1 METAT
6 RPLRDPTRAD
16 GPPPPSTARRLLN
29 AAAGPT
35 LIVGSVLIALRGIAF
50 LPNLSDQHPDI
61 LSFWLPRSC
70 LLGQAIADGHVPL
83 WNPFEMSGTWFAADP
98 QSGWLS
104 LPVMASS
111 WVFGCGGG
119 IRALIVLNP
128 ILAGLGLFWFLR
140 KEGLGRIAAT
150 AGGLSLSMAVSAS
163 ILAISLPFAGTLAWT
178 PLILVGASGFFARA
192 GWRRLGWLALA
203 AFAWGQVAS
212 SHLSHGLVM
221 ATGLVVAYVVARA
234 LREARRGTLRPGS
247 AIGWSIAFLLF
258 LPLANLAIL
267 VPHFAVLARS
277 SLADGYGAIE
287 GTVARTSATTED
299 VPIPETGIWGAWPL
313 ALASTPGGYVGAAI
327 LLFVPFALR
336 DAARRYLVVG
346 LCAVAVVAYLLTNT
360 VLVGAGWFRSSV
372 LALPFGDV
380 YLHNPSRLRYLAFL
394 IVPALGAIG
403 IQWVLDRRPSFG
415 EAMRWIGA
423 GLAVFLVFPL
433 LMGARVGRL
442 TIFAIGSLAV
452 IGVVW
457 AIARGRRWSPVVLCV
472 VLGAELLAGA
482 IWSSVYEGGTVYLGL
497 ETGTHA
503 ALVAAPLRWPD
514 VDVHEYLSPGP
525 IARALQRSGA
535 SDGRYLAWIRPD
547 AYFNKGYLFTRKES
561 DWPALLIGRSVLF
574 EVPDPLGYSPVQL
587 PGYWDYVHAT
597 NRLPVFYNAAVLQVP
612 TLTDLR
618 LLGVRYLIV
627 PQGITRPLPPGI
639 SGRTIETE
647 GAYRLV
653 EIDDAE
659 PRASVVPSW
668 AVVSGERAAIDA
680 VLEPGFDPAAVA
692 VLETGPGSTAPVDGP
707 GGTATYR
714 EASPED
720 VRIEAEASGP
730 SILLVRNAWDEGW
743 SATLDGHSV
752 PVLRADGF
760 LQAIA
765 LPPGRHDVWL
775 TYREPAIGIGVALSG
790 IAWLGFAVALVFVI
804 VRVRLRAG
812 GGAGGSM
819 GPPAPGREPNLRPSR
834 SRSSRR
840 RS

>member
-6 RPLRDPTRAD
+6 RPQRDPTRAD
-16 GPPPPSTARRLLN
+16 NPPPPSTARRLLD

-70 LLGQAIADGHVPL
+70 MLGRAIADGHVPL

-119 IRALIVLNP
+119 LRALIVLNP

-150 AGGLSLSMAVSAS
+150 AGGLSISMAVSAS

-178 PLILVGASGFFARA
+178 PIILVGASGFFARA

-203 AFAWGQVAS
+203 AFAWGQVAT

-234 LREARRGTLRPGS
+234 IREARRGALRPG
-247 AIGWSIAFLLF
+247 AAVGWSVAFLLF

-267 VPHFAVLARS
+267 VPHFAVLTRS
-277 SLADGYGAIE
+277 SLADGYGSFG
-287 GTVARTSATTED
+287 GTVARVTGGEEAI
-299 VPIPETGIWGAWPL
+299 PIPDTGIWGAWPL
-313 ALASTPGGYVGAAI
+313 ALASTPGGYVGAAV

-336 DAARRYLVVG
+336 DAARRYLVVA
-346 LCAVAVVAYLLTNT
+346 LCAVAALAYLLTNT
-360 VLVGAGWFRSSV
+360 VLVGTGWFRSFALS
-372 LALPFGDV
+372 LPFGDV
-380 YLHNPSRLRYLAFL
+380 YLHSPSRLRYLAFL
-394 IVPALGAIG
+394 IVPALGAVG
-403 IQWVLDRRPSFG
+403 IQWFLDRRPSFG

-423 GLAVFLVFPL
+423 GLGVFLIFPL
-433 LMGARVGRL
+433 IMGARPARL
-442 TIFAIGSLAV
+442 TIFAIASVAV
-452 IGVVW
+452 VGVVW
-457 AIARGRRWSPVVLCV
+457 ALARRRRWAPVALCAI
-472 VLGAELLAGA
+472 LGAELLIGA
-482 IWSSVYEGGTVYLGL
+482 IWSSMYHGGTVYLGL
-497 ETGTHA
+497 ESGTHA
-503 ALVAAPLRWPD
+503 ALVASPLRWPD

-525 IARALQRSGA
+525 IARALQRPGI
-535 SDGRYLAWIRPD
+535 SDGRYLVWIRPD

-574 EVPDPLGYSPVQL
+574 EVPDTLGYSPVQL
-587 PGYWDYVHAT
+587 PGYWAYVHAT
-597 NRLPVFYNAAVLQVP
+597 NRLPVFYNAAVIQIP
-612 TLTDLR
+612 RLTDLR

-627 PQGITRPLPPGI
+627 PQGIPSPLPRGV
-639 SGRTIETE
+639 SGRTVETE

-668 AVVSGERAAIDA
+668 TAVSGEPAAVDA

-692 VLETGPGSTAPVDGP
+692 VLETDPGSTPAVDGP
-707 GGTATYR
+707 DGTAAYR

-720 VRIEAEASGP
+720 VRIEAEASVP

-743 SATLDGHSV
+743 SATLDGRSV
-752 PVLRADGF
+752 PVLRTDGF
-760 LQAIA
+760 LQGIA
-765 LPPGRHDVWL
+765 LAPGRHDIRL
-775 TYREPAIGIGVALSG
+775 TYREPAIGTGLALSG

-804 VRVRLRAG
+804 LRG
-812 GGAGGSM
+812 RFSGRGGAGGSM
-819 GPPAPGREPNLRPSR
+819 GPSAPDPVPNPP
-834 SRSSRR
+834 SSRPRSGR
-840 RS
+840 R

>member
-16 GPPPPSTARRLLN
+16 EPPSPATARRLLN

-70 LLGQAIADGHVPL
+70 MLGRAIADGHVPL

-150 AGGLSLSMAVSAS
+150 AGGLSISMAVSAS

-178 PLILVGASGFFARA
+178 PLILVGASGFFARS
-192 GWRRLGWLALA
+192 GWMRLAWLALA
-203 AFAWGQVAS
+203 AFAWGQVAT

-234 LREARRGTLRPGS
+234 IREARRGTLRPG
-247 AIGWSIAFLLF
+247 AAVGWSVAFLLF

-299 VPIPETGIWGAWPL
+299 VPIPATGIWGAWPL

-346 LCAVAVVAYLLTNT
+346 FCAAAVVAYLLTNT
-360 VLVGAGWFRSSV
+360 LLVGAGWFRSWV

-380 YLHNPSRLRYLAFL
+380 YLHNPSRLRYIAFL

-403 IQWVLDRRPSFG
+403 IQWVLDHRPAFG

-442 TIFAIGSLAV
+442 TIFVIASVAV
-452 IGVVW
+452 VGVVW
-457 AIARGRRWSPVVLCV
+457 AIARGRHWAPVVLCV

-482 IWSSVYEGGTVYLGL
+482 IWSSMYRGGTVYLGL

-514 VDVHEYLSPGP
+514 VDLHAYLSPGP
-525 IARALQRSGA
+525 IARTLQRSGP
-535 SDGRYLAWIRPD
+535 SDGRYLAWILPD
-547 AYFNKGYLFTRKES
+547 ANFNKGYLFTRKEP
-561 DWPALLIGRSVLF
+561 DWPAMLIGRSVLF
-574 EVPDPLGYSPVQL
+574 EVPDTLGYSPVQL
-587 PGYWDYVHAT
+587 PGYWAYIHAT

-618 LLGVRYLIV
+618 LLGARYLII
-627 PQGITRPLPPGI
+627 PQGIPSPLPPGV

-653 EIDDAE
+653 EIDDAD

-668 AVVSGERAAIDA
+668 TVVSGERAALDA
-680 VLEPGFDPAAVA
+680 VREPGFDPAAVA
-692 VLETGPGSTAPVDGP
+692 VLETDPGSTPSAGSTT
-707 GGTATYR
+707 GTAAYR
-714 EASPED
+714 EVAPED
-720 VRIEAEASGP
+720 VRIEAEASLP

-743 SATLDGHSV
+743 SATLDGRSV
-752 PVLRADGF
+752 PVLRTDGF
-760 LQAIA
+760 LQGIA
-765 LPPGRHDVWL
+765 LPSGRHDVRL
-775 TYREPAIGIGVALSG
+775 TYREPAIGTGLALSG

-804 VRVRLRAG
+804 VRGRLRARG
-812 GGAGGSM
+812 AAGGSM
-819 GPPAPGREPNLRPSR
+819 GPPSPDRAPSPRSSR
-834 SRSSRR
+834 SRSGPR
-840 RS
+840 

>member
-6 RPLRDPTRAD
+6 RPQRDPTRAD
-16 GPPPPSTARRLLN
+16 EPPPPSTARRLLN

-70 LLGQAIADGHVPL
+70 MLGRAIADGHVPL

-119 IRALIVLNP
+119 LRALIVLNP

-150 AGGLSLSMAVSAS
+150 AGGLSISMAVSAS

-178 PLILVGASGFFARA
+178 PIILVGASGFFSRA

-203 AFAWGQVAS
+203 AFAWGQVAT

-234 LREARRGTLRPGS
+234 IREARRGTLRPG
-247 AIGWSIAFLLF
+247 AAVGWSVAFLLF

-267 VPHFAVLARS
+267 APHFAVLTRS
-277 SLADGYGAIE
+277 SLADGYGSFG
-287 GTVARTSATTED
+287 GTVARVTGGEEAI
-299 VPIPETGIWGAWPL
+299 PIPDTGIWGAWPL
-313 ALASTPGGYVGAAI
+313 ALASTPGGYVGAAV

-336 DAARRYLVVG
+336 DAARRYLVVA
-346 LCAVAVVAYLLTNT
+346 LCAVAALAYLLTNT
-360 VLVGAGWFRSSV
+360 VLVGAGWFRSFALS
-372 LALPFGDV
+372 LPFGDV

-394 IVPALGAIG
+394 IVPALGAVG
-403 IQWVLDRRPSFG
+403 IQWFLDRGPSFG

-423 GLAVFLVFPL
+423 GLGVFLIFPL
-433 LMGARVGRL
+433 IMGARPGRL
-442 TIFAIGSLAV
+442 TIFAIASVAV
-452 IGVVW
+452 VGVVW
-457 AIARGRRWSPVVLCV
+457 ALARRRRWAPLAPCAI
-472 VLGAELLAGA
+472 LGAELLIGA
-482 IWSSVYEGGTVYLGL
+482 IWSSMYHGGTVYLGL
-497 ETGTHA
+497 ESGTHA

-525 IARALQRSGA
+525 IARALQRSGI

-574 EVPDPLGYSPVQL
+574 EVPDTLGYSPVQL
-587 PGYWDYVHAT
+587 QGYWAYVHAT
-597 NRLPVFYNAAVLQVP
+597 NRLPVFYNTAVIQIP
-612 TLTDLR
+612 RLTDLR

-627 PQGITRPLPPGI
+627 PQGIPSPLPRGV
-639 SGRTIETE
+639 SGRTVETE

-653 EIDDAE
+653 KIDDAE

-668 AVVSGERAAIDA
+668 TVVSGERAALDA
-680 VLEPGFDPAAVA
+680 VLEPEFDPAAVA
-692 VLETGPGSTAPVDGP
+692 VLESDPGSTPAVDGP
-707 GGTATYR
+707 DGTATYR

-720 VRIEAEASGP
+720 VRIEAEASVP
-730 SILLVRNAWDEGW
+730 SMLLVRNAWDEGW
-743 SATLDGHSV
+743 SATLDGRSV
-752 PVLRADGF
+752 PVLRTDGF
-760 LQAIA
+760 LQGIA
-765 LPPGRHDVWL
+765 LAPGRHDIRL
-775 TYREPAIGIGVALSG
+775 TYREPAIGTGLALSG

-804 VRVRLRAG
+804 VRGRFSGR

-819 GPPAPGREPNLRPSR
+819 GPPAPDPAPSPPSSR
-834 SRSSRR
+834 SRSARR
-840 RS
+840 

>member
-6 RPLRDPTRAD
+6 RPPRDPTRAD
-16 GPPPPSTARRLLN
+16 EPPPPSTARRLLN

-70 LLGQAIADGHVPL
+70 LLGRAIADGHVPL

-104 LPVMASS
+104 LPVMAAS

-150 AGGLSLSMAVSAS
+150 AGGLSLSMGVSAS

-203 AFAWGQVAS
+203 AFAWGQVAA

-221 ATGLVVAYVVARA
+221 ATGLVVAYVIARA
-234 LREARRGTLRPGS
+234 IREARRGALRPV
-247 AIGWSIAFLLF
+247 AAVGWSVAFLAF

-287 GTVARTSATTED
+287 GTVARTQATTED

-327 LLFVPFALR
+327 LLLVPFALR

-403 IQWVLDRRPSFG
+403 VQWVLDRRPSLG
-415 EAMRWIGA
+415 EAMRWIGT

-442 TIFAIGSLAV
+442 TILAIASVAV
-452 IGVVW
+452 VGVVW
-457 AIARGRRWSPVVLCV
+457 ALARGRRSAPVLLCL

-497 ETGTHA
+497 ESGTHA

-514 VDVHEYLSPGP
+514 VDVQEYLSPGP
-525 IARALQRSGA
+525 IARAIQRSGA
-535 SDGRYLAWIRPD
+535 PDGRYLAWIRPD
-547 AYFNKGYLFTRKES
+547 AYFNKGYLFTRKQS

-574 EVPDPLGYSPVQL
+574 EVPDTLGYSPVQL

-618 LLGVRYLIV
+618 LLGARYLIV
-627 PQGITRPLPPGI
+627 PQGITMPLPPGV

-659 PRASVVPSW
+659 PRASVLPSW
-668 AVVSGERAAIDA
+668 SVVGGERAALDA

-692 VLETGPGSTAPVDGP
+692 VLETDPGSTPAVDGP
-707 GGTATYR
+707 AGTATYR

-720 VRIEAEASGP
+720 VRIEAEASVP

-743 SATLDGHSV
+743 SATLDGRSV
-752 PVLRADGF
+752 PVLRTDGF
-760 LQAIA
+760 LQGIA
-765 LPPGRHDVWL
+765 LPPGSHDLRL
-775 TYREPAIGIGVALSG
+775 TYREPAIGTGLALSG

-804 VRVRLRAG
+804 VRGRLRAG
-812 GGAGGSM
+812 GGAGGSV
-819 GPPAPGREPNLRPSR
+819 GPPGPGRAPNPPSSR
-834 SRSSRR
+834 SRSGRW
-840 RS
+840 

>member
-6 RPLRDPTRAD
+6 RPPRDPTRAD
-16 GPPPPSTARRLLN
+16 EPPAPSTARRLLN

-35 LIVGSVLIALRGIAF
+35 LIVGSVLFALRGIAF

-70 LLGQAIADGHVPL
+70 LLGRAIAEGHVPL

-234 LREARRGTLRPGS
+234 IREARRGTVRPG
-247 AIGWSIAFLLF
+247 AAVGWSVAFLLF

-299 VPIPETGIWGAWPL
+299 VPIPETGIWAAWPI
-313 ALASTPGGYVGAAI
+313 ALASTPGGYVGASI
-327 LLFVPFALR
+327 LLLVPFALR

-360 VLVGAGWFRSSV
+360 VLVGAGWFRSAV

-380 YLHNPSRLRYLAFL
+380 YLHNPNRLRYLAFL

-433 LMGARVGRL
+433 LMGAWVGRF
-442 TIFAIGSLAV
+442 TIFAIASLAV
-452 IGVVW
+452 VGVVW
-457 AIARGRRWSPVVLCV
+457 AIANGRRRAPVVLCV
-472 VLGAELLAGA
+472 VLGAELLTGA
-482 IWSSVYEGGTVYLGL
+482 IWSSLYEGGTVYVGL
-497 ETGTHA
+497 ESGTHA

-547 AYFNKGYLFTRKES
+547 AYFNKGYLFTRRES

-574 EVPDPLGYSPVQL
+574 EVPDTLGYSPVQP

-618 LLGVRYLIV
+618 LLGARYLIV
-627 PQGITRPLPPGI
+627 PQGITKPLPPGV
-639 SGRTIETE
+639 SGRTIQTE

-668 AVVSGERAAIDA
+668 TVVSGERAALDV

-692 VLETGPGSTAPVDGP
+692 VLETEPGSTPAVDGP
-707 GGTATYR
+707 DGTATYR

-720 VRIEAEASGP
+720 VRIEAEAPVP

-743 SATLDGHSV
+743 SATLDGRSV

-765 LPPGRHDVWL
+765 LPPGRHDVRL
-775 TYREPAIGIGVALSG
+775 TYREPAIGTGLALSG
-790 IAWLGFAVALVFVI
+790 IAWLGFAVVLMFAI
-804 VRVRLRAG
+804 VRGRLRAG
-812 GGAGGSM
+812 GGAGGST
-819 GPPAPGREPNLRPSR
+819 GPPAPDRAPNPPSSR
-834 SRSSRR
+834 SRSGRR
-840 RS
+840 

>member
-6 RPLRDPTRAD
+6 RPQRDRTRAD
-16 GPPPPSTARRLLN
+16 EPPPPSTARRLLN

-70 LLGQAIADGHVPL
+70 MLGRAIADGHVPL

-119 IRALIVLNP
+119 LRALIVLNP

-150 AGGLSLSMAVSAS
+150 AGGVSLSMAVSAS

-178 PLILVGASGFFARA
+178 PLVLVGASGFLARA

-212 SHLSHGLVM
+212 SHMSHGLVM

-234 LREARRGTLRPGS
+234 IREVRRGTFRVGV
-247 AIGWSIAFLLF
+247 AAGWSVAFLLF

-287 GTVARTSATTED
+287 GTVARARAATED
-299 VPIPETGIWGAWPL
+299 VPIPATGIWGAWPL

-336 DAARRYLVVG
+336 DAARRYLVVA
-346 LCAVAVVAYLLTNT
+346 LCAVAALAYLLTNT
-360 VLVGAGWFRSSV
+360 VLVGAGWFRSFALS
-372 LALPFGDV
+372 LPFGDV

-394 IVPALGAIG
+394 IVPALGALG
-403 IQWVLDRRPSFG
+403 IQWFLDRRPSFG

-423 GLAVFLVFPL
+423 GLGVFLVFPL
-433 LMGARVGRL
+433 IMGARPGRL
-442 TIFAIGSLAV
+442 TIFAVASITV
-452 IGVVW
+452 VGVVW
-457 AIARGRRWSPVVLCV
+457 AFARGRRWAPVALCAI
-472 VLGAELLAGA
+472 LGAELLAGA
-482 IWSSVYEGGTVYLGL
+482 IWSSMYHGGTVYLGL
-497 ETGTHA
+497 ESGTHA

-525 IARALQRSGA
+525 IARALRRSGI

-561 DWPALLIGRSVLF
+561 DWPALLLGRSVLF
-574 EVPDPLGYSPVQL
+574 EVPDTLGYSPVQL
-587 PGYWDYVHAT
+587 PGYWAYVHAT
-597 NRLPVFYNAAVLQVP
+597 NRLPIFYNAAVMQVP
-612 TLTDLR
+612 TLSDLR
-618 LLGVRYLIV
+618 LLGARFLIV
-627 PQGITRPLPPGI
+627 PKGISEPLPPGVL
-639 SGRTIETE
+639 GRTVETE

-668 AVVSGERAAIDA
+668 TVVSGERAALDA

-692 VLETGPGSTAPVDGP
+692 VLESDPGSTPAVDGP
-707 GGTATYR
+707 DGAATYR

-720 VRIEAEASGP
+720 VRLEAEASVP

-743 SATLDGHSV
+743 SATLDGRSV
-752 PVLRADGF
+752 PVLRTDGF
-760 LQAIA
+760 LQGIA
-765 LPPGRHDVWL
+765 LAPGRHDIRL
-775 TYREPAIGIGVALSG
+775 TYREPAIGTGLALSG
-790 IAWLGFAVALVFVI
+790 IAWLGLAVALVFVI
-804 VRVRLRAG
+804 VRSRFSGR

-819 GPPAPGREPNLRPSR
+819 GPPPPDPAPNPPSSR
-834 SRSSRR
+834 SRSGRR
-840 RS
+840 

>member
-6 RPLRDPTRAD
+6 RPPRDPRRA
-16 GPPPPSTARRLLN
+16 GKPPPPSTAGRLLN

-35 LIVGSVLIALRGIAF
+35 LIVGSVLFALRGIAF

-61 LSFWLPRSC
+61 LSNWLPRSC
-70 LLGQAIADGHVPL
+70 MLGRAIADGHVPL

-104 LPVMASS
+104 LPMMTSS
-111 WVFGCGGG
+111 WVFGCSGGL
-119 IRALIVLNP
+119 RALIVLNP

-150 AGGLSLSMAVSAS
+150 AGGVSLSMAVSAS
-163 ILAISLPFAGTLAWT
+163 ILAVSLPFAGTLAWT
-178 PLILVGASGFFARA
+178 PFILVGASGFFARA

-203 AFAWGQVAS
+203 AFAWGQVAT

-221 ATGLVVAYVVARA
+221 ATGLAVAYVLARA
-234 LREARRGTLRPGS
+234 IREVRRGTLRIG
-247 AIGWSIAFLLF
+247 AVAGWSVAFLLF
-258 LPLANLAIL
+258 LPVANLAIL

-277 SLADGYGAIE
+277 SLADGYGSFG
-287 GTVARTSATTED
+287 GTVARLTGGEEAI
-299 VPIPETGIWGAWPL
+299 PIPDSGIWGAWPL
-313 ALASTPGGYVGAAI
+313 ALASTPGGYVGAAV

-336 DAARRYLVVG
+336 DAARRYLVVA
-346 LCAVAVVAYLLTNT
+346 LCAVAALAYLLTNT
-360 VLVGAGWFRSSV
+360 VLVGAEWFRSFALS
-372 LALPFGDV
+372 LPFGDV

-403 IQWVLDRRPSFG
+403 IQWVLDHRPAFG
-415 EAMRWIGA
+415 DAMRWIGA

-433 LMGARVGRL
+433 LMGALVVRL
-442 TIFAIGSLAV
+442 TIFVIASVAV
-452 IGVVW
+452 VGVVW
-457 AIARGRRWSPVVLCV
+457 ALARGRRWAPVVLCA
-472 VLGAELLAGA
+472 VLGAELLASA
-482 IWSSVYEGGTVYLGL
+482 IWSSMYRGGTVYLGL
-497 ETGTHA
+497 ESGTHA

-525 IARALQRSGA
+525 IARALRRSGI

-574 EVPDPLGYSPVQL
+574 EVPDTLGYSPVQI
-587 PGYWDYVHAT
+587 PGYWAYVHAT
-597 NRLPVFYNAAVLQVP
+597 NRLPVFYNAAVIQIP
-612 TLTDLR
+612 RLTDLR

-627 PQGITRPLPPGI
+627 PQGIPSPLPRGV
-639 SGRTIETE
+639 SGRTVETE

-668 AVVSGERAAIDA
+668 TVVSGERAALDA

-692 VLETGPGSTAPVDGP
+692 VLETDPGSIPSASSTT
-707 GGTATYR
+707 GTAVYR
-714 EASPED
+714 EVAPED
-720 VRIEAEASGP
+720 VRIGVEASAP

-743 SATLDGHSV
+743 SATLDGRSV
-752 PVLRADGF
+752 PVLRTDGF
-760 LQAIA
+760 LQGIA
-765 LPPGRHDVWL
+765 LPPGRHEVRL
-775 TYREPAIGIGVALSG
+775 AYREPAIGTGLALSG

-804 VRVRLRAG
+804 VRGRFRAR
-812 GGAGGSM
+812 GGAGGST
-819 GPPAPGREPNLRPSR
+819 GPPAPGRAQDPPSSR
-834 SRSSRR
+834 SRSSHR
-840 RS
+840 

>member
-6 RPLRDPTRAD
+6 RPQLDPTRAD
-16 GPPPPSTARRLLN
+16 EPPPPSTARRLLN
-29 AAAGPT
+29 AAAGPA
-35 LIVGSVLIALRGIAF
+35 LIVVSVLIALRGIAF

-70 LLGQAIADGHVPL
+70 MLGRAIADGHVPL

-104 LPVMASS
+104 LPMMASS

-119 IRALIVLNP
+119 LRALIVLNP

-203 AFAWGQVAS
+203 AFAWGQVAT

-221 ATGLVVAYVVARA
+221 ATVLVVAYVIARA
-234 LREARRGTLRPGS
+234 IREVRRDAIRPG
-247 AIGWSIAFLLF
+247 AAVAWSVAFLAF

-267 VPHFAVLARS
+267 VPHVAVLARS
-277 SLADGYGAIE
+277 SLSDGYGAIV
-287 GTVARTSATTED
+287 GTVARSSATTED
-299 VPIPETGIWGAWPL
+299 VPIPATGMWGAWPL
-313 ALASTPGGYVGAAI
+313 ALASTPGGYLGAAV

-336 DAARRYLVVG
+336 DAARRYLVVALG
-346 LCAVAVVAYLLTNT
+346 AVAALAYLLTNT
-360 VLVGAGWFRSSV
+360 VLVGAEWFRSFALS
-372 LALPFGDV
+372 LPFGDV

-403 IQWVLDRRPSFG
+403 IQWFLDHRPSFG

-423 GLAVFLVFPL
+423 GLGVFLVFPL
-433 LMGARVGRL
+433 LMGARPGRL
-442 TIFAIGSLAV
+442 TIFAIASVAV
-452 IGVVW
+452 VGVVW
-457 AIARGRRWSPVVLCV
+457 AFARGQRRAPVALCAI
-472 VLGAELLAGA
+472 LGAELLVGA
-482 IWSSVYEGGTVYLGL
+482 IWSSMYHGGTVYLGL

-525 IARALQRSGA
+525 IAGALRRSGI

-574 EVPDPLGYSPVQL
+574 EVPDTLGYSPVQL
-587 PGYWDYVHAT
+587 PGYWAYVHAT
-597 NRLPVFYNAAVLQVP
+597 NRLPVFYNAAVIQVP

-618 LLGVRYLIV
+618 LLGARYLIV
-627 PQGITRPLPPGI
+627 PQGIPSPLPPGV
-639 SGRTIETE
+639 SGRTVETE

-668 AVVSGERAAIDA
+668 TVASGERAALDA

-692 VLETGPGSTAPVDGP
+692 VLETDPGSTPVVDGP
-707 GGTATYR
+707 DGTATYL

-720 VRIEAEASGP
+720 VRIEAEASVP

-743 SATLDGHSV
+743 SATLDGRSV
-752 PVLRADGF
+752 PVLRTDGF
-760 LQAIA
+760 LQGIA
-765 LPPGRHDVWL
+765 LPPGRHDLRL
-775 TYREPAIGIGVALSG
+775 TYREPAIGAGLALSG
-790 IAWLGFAVALVFVI
+790 IAWLGFAVALMFVI
-804 VRVRLRAG
+804 VRGRLRAG

-819 GPPAPGREPNLRPSR
+819 GPPAPDRAPHTPSSR

-840 RS
+840 

>member
-6 RPLRDPTRAD
+6 RPQRDPTRA
-16 GPPPPSTARRLLN
+16 GEPLPTSTTRRLLN

-35 LIVGSVLIALRGIAF
+35 LIVGAVLIALRGIAF

-70 LLGQAIADGHVPL
+70 MLGRAIADGHVPL

-104 LPVMASS
+104 LPMMASS

-119 IRALIVLNP
+119 LRALIVLNP

-150 AGGLSLSMAVSAS
+150 AGGVSLSMGVSAS
-163 ILAISLPFAGTLAWT
+163 ILAVSLPFAGTLAWT
-178 PLILVGASGFFARA
+178 PFILVGASGFFARA

-203 AFAWGQVAS
+203 AFAWGQVAT

-221 ATGLVVAYVVARA
+221 ATGLVVAYVVAQA
-234 LREARRGTLRPGS
+234 IREVRRGTVRTG
-247 AIGWSIAFLLF
+247 AAAGWSVAFLLF

-287 GTVARTSATTED
+287 GTVAHIRAIPED
-299 VPIPETGIWGAWPL
+299 VPIPDTGIWGGWPL
-313 ALASTPGGYVGAAI
+313 ALASTPGGYVGATV

-336 DAARRYLVVG
+336 DAARRYLVVALG
-346 LCAVAVVAYLLTNT
+346 AVSVLAYLLTNT
-360 VLVGAGWFRSSV
+360 LLVGAGWFRSFALS
-372 LALPFGDV
+372 LPFGDV

-403 IQWVLDRRPSFG
+403 IQWVLDHRPAFG
-415 EAMRWIGA
+415 VAIRWIGA

-433 LMGARVGRL
+433 VMGARVGRL
-442 TIFAIGSLAV
+442 TIFGIASVALV
-452 IGVVW
+452 GVVW
-457 AIARGRRWSPVVLCV
+457 AIARGRRWAPVVLCA

-482 IWSSVYEGGTVYLGL
+482 IWSSMYQGGTVYLGL
-497 ETGTHA
+497 ETGTHP
-503 ALVAAPLRWPD
+503 ALVAAPLRWPA
-514 VDVHEYLSPGP
+514 VDVHVYLSPGP
-525 IARALQRSGA
+525 IAGALRRSGI

-547 AYFNKGYLFTRKES
+547 AYFNKGYLFTRNDS

-574 EVPDPLGYSPVQL
+574 EVPDTLGYSPIQL

-597 NRLPVFYNAAVLQVP
+597 NRLPVFYNAAVIQVP

-618 LLGVRYLIV
+618 LLGARYLIV
-627 PQGITRPLPPGI
+627 PQGIPSPLPPGV

-653 EIDDAE
+653 EIHDAE

-668 AVVSGERAAIDA
+668 RVVSGERAALDA

-692 VLETGPGSTAPVDGP
+692 VLETDPGSTPSASSTT
-707 GGTATYR
+707 GTALYR
-714 EASPED
+714 EVAPED
-720 VRIEAEASGP
+720 VRIRAEASAP

-743 SATLDGHSV
+743 SATLDGRSV
-752 PVLRADGF
+752 PVLRTDGF
-760 LQAIA
+760 LQGIA
-765 LPPGRHDVWL
+765 LPPGRHDVRL
-775 TYREPAIGIGVALSG
+775 TYREPAIGTGLALSG

-804 VRVRLRAG
+804 LRGRLRAR
-812 GGAGGSM
+812 GGAGGST
-819 GPPAPGREPNLRPSR
+819 GPPAPGRAQDPPSSR

-840 RS
+840 